1 MKFEGVEGAVASS
14 TKKRLDDLER
24 SIALANVKNERA
36 KDRNDKLNKTMI
48 NSQAGIQH
56 LSNKLIDIKIDED
69 REFGVITDENIV
81 AAIMK
86 C

>member
-1 MKFEGVEGAVASS
+1 VKFEGVEGAVASS

-56 LSNKLIDIKIDED
+56 LSNKLIDIKIDGD

-81 AAIMK
+81 AAIMQ